1 MGLKDLIPFRFE
13 RLEKS
18 NEIKINTDNFKEG
31 ECKVVLVW
39 SWTKLR
45 RIKYAVCYNGGK
57 IEISEVK

>member
-1 MGLKDLIPFRFE
+1 MALKDLIPIRFE

-18 NEIKINTDNFKEG
+18 NKIIINTDNFKEG
-31 ECKVVLVW
+31 EYKIVSVW

-57 IEISEVK
+57 FEISEIM